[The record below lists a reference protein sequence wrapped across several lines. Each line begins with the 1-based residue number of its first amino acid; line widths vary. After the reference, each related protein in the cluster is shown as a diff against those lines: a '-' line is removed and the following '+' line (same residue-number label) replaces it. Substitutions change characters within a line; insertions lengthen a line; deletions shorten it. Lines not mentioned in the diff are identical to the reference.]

1 MDDRTSGEVVK
12 PELEQPARR
21 RAVPCPVT
29 YDGIDPTWK
38 YSKNVDSIQHYFG
51 NVKSYN
57 GEVNTQSGFNQETGD
72 IGHGYCLPTITFNRS

>member
-38 YSKNVDSIQHYFG
+38 YSIQHYFG

-57 GEVNTQSGFNQETGD
+57 GEVKR
-72 IGHGYCLPTITFNRS
+72 NRVSTKKQVTSDTVTVYLQ